1 MNMTH
6 HHARRTSSARLRE
19 AGWGEELLV
28 SVGQRQL
35 SNPTLSASVEAALRL
50 AAIFEIGSASGF
62 NLP

>member
-6 HHARRTSSARLRE
+6 RHARRTSSARLRE
-19 AGWGEELLV
+19 AGWGEGLLV

-50 AAIFEIGSASGF
+50 AAIFAIGSVSGV